1 MFKESSVT
9 YYKKTM
15 KGLKAHERYQILS
28 EDEKKQNA
36 KIWLRR
42 T

>member
-1 MFKESSVT
+1 MSEESS

-15 KGLKAHERYQILS
+15 KDLTAHERYKILC

-36 KIWLRR
+36 EIWLRR